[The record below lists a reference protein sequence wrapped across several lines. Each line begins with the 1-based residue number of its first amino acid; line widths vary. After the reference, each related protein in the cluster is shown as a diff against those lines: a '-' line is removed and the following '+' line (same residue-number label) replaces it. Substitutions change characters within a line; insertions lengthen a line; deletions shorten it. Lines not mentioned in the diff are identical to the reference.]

1 MGKDKVSCIVKII
14 ENYREKKVDS
24 ILEDKENTEKVKK
37 EKLVEELHRVRFYY
51 NLWDKFSSGFV
62 LGFLSGF
69 VVLMVGCAESI
80 VTKSDASS
88 LKDVPSFIIGF
99 FIIILICQWLFVCMA
114 NIYYEKMEVV
124 KTELEKIK

>member
-114 NIYYEKMEVV
+114 NIYYEKMKVI